1 MIQEAFLKIPF
12 ISTTSAHRILCLTV
26 GLIFVSHGAIRIYA
40 GTVDDF
46 GGFLGGR
53 GLAYGAAIAWAITFF
68 ELVGGATLALGRHS
82 RILGISFIIHQL
94 TAILLVHARIGWFVV
109 GYSNGGME
117 YSVLLIAASI
127 AIAAQDR
134 A

>member
-1 MIQEAFLKIPF
+1 MKIPF
-12 ISTTSAHRILCLTV
+12 ISTTTAHRILCLAV
-26 GLIFVSHGAIRIYA
+26 GLIFVAHGAIRIYA

-53 GLAYGAAIAWAITFF
+53 GIPYGTALAWAITFF
-68 ELVGGATLALGRHS
+68 ELIGGATLALGRHS
-82 RILGISFIIHQL
+82 RIIGILFIIHQIM
-94 TAILLVHARIGWFVV
+94 AIALLHARIGWFVV
-109 GYSNGGME
+109 GYSTGGME
-117 YSVLLIAASI
+117 YSVLLVAASI